1 MNTPRR
7 SPAPPLR
14 SSAEQ
19 RRGDPGKRSGTMA
32 PAELRDPHVLTLED
46 GAVLLEGHPFRSVV
60 VMGDSVA
67 AGVREPA
74 HGYLDLSMADRLH
87 DALAAGPPDLSFT
100 NLGVTG
106 LKIAEVTATQLD
118 AALERRPDLVV
129 LSAGGNDAFERGF
142 DRDRTASE
150 LAHLAGRLSEAGA
163 RVVLIGLFD
172 IGGSGLLPEE
182 IGRKMT
188 AKFGVLDEVMH
199 QVAQQV
205 PGCVV
210 SDNRQHP
217 LSQDPSIFSSDLIH
231 CNARGHA
238 VAAATLLRDVH
249 RLAVE
254 ESGRAA

>member
-1 MNTPRR
+1 MNT
-7 SPAPPLR
+7 
-14 SSAEQ
+14 
-19 RRGDPGKRSGTMA
+19 KTSGTMA
-32 PAELRDPHVLTLED
+32 PAELRDPHVLTLDD
-46 GAVLLEGHPFRSVV
+46 GARLLEGHPFRSVV

-67 AGVREPA
+67 AGVREPTS
-74 HGYLDLSMADRLH
+74 GYLDLSMADRLH
-87 DALAAGPPDLSFT
+87 DALSAGCPDLSFS
-100 NLGVTG
+100 NLAVTG
-106 LKIAEVTATQLD
+106 LKIGEVAVTQLD

-142 DRDRTASE
+142 DSDRTATE
-150 LAHLAGRLSEAGA
+150 LERLAGRLAESGA

-188 AKFGVLDEVMH
+188 AKFAVLDEVMH
-199 QVAQQV
+199 QVARQV

-210 SDNRQHP
+210 SDNRPHP
-217 LSQDPSIFSSDLIH
+217 LSHEPSIFSSDLIH

-254 ESGRAA
+254 ETGRAA

>member
-1 MNTPRR
+1 
-7 SPAPPLR
+7 
-14 SSAEQ
+14 
-19 RRGDPGKRSGTMA
+19 
-32 PAELRDPHVLTLED
+32 
-46 GAVLLEGHPFRSVV
+46 
-60 VMGDSVA
+60 MGDSVA
-67 AGVREPA
+67 AGVREPT

-87 DALAAGPPDLSFT
+87 DALSSGRPELSFS

-106 LKIAEVTATQLD
+106 QKIAEVAATQLD
-118 AALERRPDLVV
+118 AALDRRPDLVV

-150 LAHLAGRLSEAGA
+150 LAHLAGRFSGAGA

-172 IGGSGLLPEE
+172 IGSSGLLPEE
-182 IGRKMT
+182 LGRKMT
-188 AKFGVLDEVMH
+188 AKFAVLDEVMH
-199 QVAQQV
+199 GVARQV

-210 SDNRQHP
+210 SDNRSHP

-249 RLAVE
+249 RIAAE
-254 ESGRAA
+254 ETGDAADLSA

>member
-1 MNTPRR
+1 MT
-7 SPAPPLR
+7 
-14 SSAEQ
+14 
-19 RRGDPGKRSGTMA
+19 GTMA
-32 PAELRDPHVLTLED
+32 PAELRDPHVLTLDE
-46 GAVLLEGHPFRSVV
+46 GARLLDGHPFRSVV

-67 AGVREPA
+67 AGVREPTQ
-74 HGYLDLSMADRLH
+74 GYLDLSMADRLQ
-87 DALAAGPPDLSFT
+87 DALSAGRPELSFS
-100 NLGVTG
+100 NVGVTG
-106 LKIAEVTATQLD
+106 LKVAEVTATQLD
-118 AALERRPDLVV
+118 VALERQPDLVV

-142 DRDRTASE
+142 DKDRTASE
-150 LAHLAGRLSEAGA
+150 LAHLAGRLSDAGA

-172 IGGSGLLPEE
+172 IFSSGLLPEE

-199 QVAQQV
+199 QVAGEI

-217 LSQDPSIFSSDLIH
+217 LARDPSIFSSDLIH

-249 RLAVE
+249 RLAAD
-254 ESGRAA
+254 GDWRAADLSA